1 MSLGS
6 KSRWK
11 HLHAGVYIWVSES
24 HHAQWGLE
32 GNSEHAVLLLLT
44 PALQCLEV
52 LLQVL
57 PTSPVVLIAGLTLIL
72 V

>member
-1 MSLGS
+1 MQVSTCG
-6 KSRWK
+6 W
-11 HLHAGVYIWVSES
+11 LHVRWVSES
-24 HHAQWGLE
+24 RCAQWGLE
-32 GNSEHAVLLLLT
+32 GNSEHAVLLVLT

-57 PTSPVVLIAGLTLIL
+57 PTSPVGLIADMTLIP

>member
-1 MSLGS
+1 MQVSTYG
-6 KSRWK
+6 W
-11 HLHAGVYIWVSES
+11 LHVRWVSES

-44 PALQCLEV
+44 PAFQCLEI

-57 PTSPVVLIAGLTLIL
+57 PTSPVVLIADLTLIP